1 MTKLQ
6 PKEFSGKARL
16 VLRAEGETLTGVSGE
31 RNRQLTTKR
40 IFDLALACL
49 LSVLIAP
56 MLIVLYVLAVHY
68 DGHPFL
74 YRSVRMKSPRR
85 KFRLYKIRTMSVVHE
100 RNNKGV
106 TGGHKSSRITKI
118 GHILR
123 KFRLDELPQV
133 INVIKGDISFV
144 GPRPPEPRY
153 VRACPDLYAQVLQDR
168 PGITGLAS
176 VVIHRHEEWLL
187 TQCSCPQETEE
198 VYLRRSVPRKA
209 RIDLLY
215 QKHKS
220 IRLDLYILY
229 LTAAMFL
236 PLPGRRARRV
246 YRRMQ
251 WKPHQNSY

>member
-1 MTKLQ
+1 M
-6 PKEFSGKARL
+6 
-16 VLRAEGETLTGVSGE
+16 
-31 RNRQLTTKR
+31 
-40 IFDLALACL
+40 L
-49 LSVLIAP
+49 L
-56 MLIVLYVLAVHY
+56 VLYVIVIHR

-74 YRSVRMKSPRR
+74 YRSIRMKTARR

-106 TGGHKSSRITKI
+106 TGGNKTTRITRL
-118 GHILR
+118 GRFLR
-123 KFRLDELPQV
+123 KTRLDEMPQL

-153 VRACPDLYAQVLQDR
+153 VRACPQIYRQVLQDR

-176 VVIHRHEEWLL
+176 VIIHRHEEWIL
-187 TQCSCPQETEE
+187 TQCKSEDETEA
-198 VYLRRSVPRKA
+198 VYIRRSVPRKA
-209 RIDLLY
+209 RIDLIY

-220 IRLDLYILY
+220 IRLDLYVIY

-246 YRRMQ
+246 HRRMRR
-251 WKPHQNSY
+251 K